1 MTLKRLRVYNVN
13 VTKSVTTITI
23 IKKVV
28 KIKKILSAFIEQII
42 QFDDDRELDKLT
54 KKLTERKQDFQ
65 IVSSYHNQEGK
76 LIVKIRKQYNNNVLG
91 GE

>member
-1 MTLKRLRVYNVN
+1 MNMIRKGDMM
-13 VTKSVTTITI
+13 
-23 IKKVV
+23 
-28 KIKKILSAFIEQII
+28 KKILSACIEQVI

-65 IVSSYHNQEGK
+65 IVSSYHNQECK

-91 GE
+91 GD